1 MKYQIDA
8 FQKVTIQPEDVCFI
22 YHNGKILV
30 HHDELGLDRLPSR
43 SELQFKMDEQEA
55 VFRLSE
61 GWALNGEN
69 FQEQKLPKN
78 FTFRSLRDVLVSL
91 AIPIAKD
98 ASVGAQYVNWSAL
111 NKFCGHCGQK
121 LSISKDEIAKV
132 CGKCTR
138 NIYPQLSPVIITLVR
153 RGREILLAK
162 AASRTYFSC
171 VAGFVEP
178 GESLEESIRREVKE
192 EVGLEVKNIK
202 YFGSQPWPFPNNLMV
217 GFSADWVAGDI
228 KVDGKEIAD
237 AKWFDRDNLPEE
249 ALPPRSSI
257 SRQMIEAFKK
267 G

>member
-8 FQKVTIQPEDVCFI
+8 FQKAAIQPEDVCFI
-22 YHNGKILV
+22 YNDGKILV
-30 HHDELGLDRLPSR
+30 HQDELGSDRLPTR
-43 SELQFKMDEQEA
+43 SELQFKMDDNEA
-55 VFRLSE
+55 VFRLGE

-69 FQEQKLPKN
+69 IQEQKPTGS
-78 FTFRSLRDVLVSL
+78 FTFRSLRDVLSSL
-91 AIPIAKD
+91 AIPIARD
-98 ASVGAQYVNWSAL
+98 ASIGAQYVNWSAK

-132 CGKCTR
+132 CGKCSR

-153 RGREILLAK
+153 RGGEILLAK
-162 AASRTYFSC
+162 AADRKYFSC

-178 GESLEESIRREVKE
+178 GESLEESIRREIKE
-192 EVGLEVKNIK
+192 EVSLEVKNIK

-217 GFSADWVAGDI
+217 GFFAEWVAGDI
-228 KVDGKEIAD
+228 HIDGKEITD
-237 AKWFDRDNLPEE
+237 AKWFDRNSLPEE
-249 ALPPRSSI
+249 LPPRSSI